1 MLIKLRF
8 TVGATVTDH
17 GATAF
22 QDLQADF
29 WEGKKGIVHNTPS
42 ALQMCDAQLINDKTR
57 MQDIPHAVNA
67 SAEQT
72 GHDMCLSK
80 KFKPSPVDRIK
91 NLTFITKL
99 KVDILISA

>member
-1 MLIKLRF
+1 M
-8 TVGATVTDH
+8 V
-17 GATAF
+17 
-22 QDLQADF
+22 LQHF
-29 WEGKKGIVHNTPS
+29 RTYRLTFGKVKKGIVHNTPS